1 MKAVGF
7 FLVIV
12 MIMGFSMEEESEIDE
27 EALYDEYYESN
38 DTGENATTVTMAPK
52 IVETTSSAE
61 GSG

>member
-12 MIMGFSMEEESEIDE
+12 MITGFSMEEESEIDE
-27 EALYDEYYESN
+27 DALYEYYDSN
-38 DTGENATTVTMAPK
+38 DTGESATTVTMAPK
-52 IVETTSSAE
+52 IKETTPSAE

>member
-12 MIMGFSMEEESEIDE
+12 MITGFSMEEESEIDE

-38 DTGENATTVTMAPK
+38 DTGKNATTVTMAPK